1 MNDEYPRFHSGQEVQ
16 YRTSVGG
23 WKRAVYVAVDPTQP
37 LMCVLR
43 GVGDSKSHAV
53 VVSRFDVRILP
64 SPDDIV
70 EVTVKMTRAQRDY
83 IAGTV
88 PVSVADNWSAV
99 VDACRAH
106 RDAAG

>member
-16 YRTSVGG
+16 YLTSVGG

-53 VVSRFDVRILP
+53 VVSRFDLRILP

-70 EVTVKMTRAQRDY
+70 EVTVKMTRAQRD
-83 IAGTV
+83 ASANGTW
-88 PVSVADNWSAV
+88 PALAHQIVA
-99 VDACRAH
+99 ACRAH
-106 RDAAG
+106 RDAEEVGP

>member
-1 MNDEYPRFHSGQEVQ
+1 VSDEYPRFHSGQEVQ

-43 GVGDSKSHAV
+43 GVGDSKSRAV
-53 VVSRFDVRILP
+53 VVSRFDVRLLP

-70 EVTVKMTRAQRDY
+70 EVTVEMTRAQRD
-83 IAGTV
+83 ASANGTW
-88 PVSVADNWSAV
+88 PALAHQIVA
-99 VDACRAH
+99 ACRAH
-106 RDAAG
+106 RDAEA